1 MSVNDR
7 AVMVFLPSEQHKIIY
22 SQNSHSLNT
31 RSQAHLQN
39 LSQLS
44 DDFAEKH
51 GSLVVNAI
59 IVLSLPQSSTLF
71 ILGEE
76 LLLTLESW

>member
-22 SQNSHSLNT
+22 SQNSHSLNK

-51 GSLVVNAI
+51 WSHGECNHSAESSP
-59 IVLSLPQSSTLF
+59 VLHPVYF
-71 ILGEE
+71 G
-76 LLLTLESW
+76 